1 MPYPLPRTTAQLR
14 LTEQEEAKIKG
25 VGGVAPSSSQAPDT
39 EGSPGKT
46 RSWHWARGWVGP
58 WEAILTLRFLLHACL
73 FHAEGD
79 LRVLVAE
86 QDVCNARGWVARG
99 VQMLAAVSQ
108 VWVFMTH

>member
-1 MPYPLPRTTAQLR
+1 MWRRQVHR
-14 LTEQEEAKIKG
+14 LHTQKEALERPG
-25 VGGVAPSSSQAPDT
+25 AGTGPEA
-39 EGSPGKT
+39 GSGSG
-46 RSWHWARGWVGP
+46 RRYSLSVSC
-58 WEAILTLRFLLHACL
+58 FLLHACL